1 MSPEVFEIPA
11 RFSDKVDVFSLGC
24 VVIFTL
30 THQWPEPGPA
40 KKTVGGKLVGL
51 SEHERREHYLVLYS
65 ERERVLYLPLTV
77 SCLQEDPSN
86 RPSSAALA
94 EDMLR
99 ITEEIRK
106 GSAGESVS
114 GSMRSRMS
122 FALFDQNFVSHNH
135 TTFLLIS
142 HYSHAYSPCKGF
154 HFRHH
159 MTLPERERGKAGLIH
174 QRIQATAIAEAQLN
188 HRL

>member
-1 MSPEVFEIPA
+1 MPPEVFEIPA

-40 KKTVGGKLVGL
+40 KKTVAGKLVGL

-65 ERERVLYLPLTV
+65 ERERVLYLALTV

-99 ITEEIRK
+99 ITEEMRK

-114 GSMRSRMS
+114 GSMRLGIS
-122 FALFDQNFVSHNH
+122 FALFDQNFVSPNH
-135 TTFLLIS
+135 ATFLLIS
-142 HYSHAYSPCKGF
+142 HHSQSLQRF
-154 HFRHH
+154 SIFRHH
-159 MTLPERERGKAGLIH
+159 MTLPKRERDQVRSYPSTYTCH
-174 QRIQATAIAEAQLN
+174 N
-188 HRL
+188 NS